1 MQIRRTFSTEFVAK
15 YSFLALSTALLGAPF
30 ALAQTFVSPTAS
42 LPDAPVASSAEYPA
56 GGAHDAKPA
65 EPTPPV
71 ADSFDK
77 YILPGQQAP
86 ALHARDKFILGVR
99 DAVSPLSAIGWL
111 ASAGYEQG
119 VNGSPNYGQT
129 GTGFA
134 QRLGASAARA
144 SSEGIFGDSILAPLL
159 HEDPRYYQL
168 GRGHSFVRRLV
179 YSGTRGLITRTDG
192 GHTTVNLANLGGNL
206 GGAALT
212 NLYYPS
218 LNTSFSETAKTFGG
232 SVGGS
237 ALGFVVSEFLSDTLQ
252 FLHLKDQ

>member
-1 MQIRRTFSTEFVAK
+1 MQIRRTFSMQFVAK
-15 YSFLALSTALLGAPF
+15 SSLLALSLALFGARC
-30 ALAQTFVSPTAS
+30 ASAQTFVPVTAS
-42 LPDAPVASSAEYPA
+42 LPDAPDAPSAEYPA
-56 GGAHDAKPA
+56 GGAHDAGSATPSPA
-65 EPTPPV
+65 I
-71 ADSFDK
+71 ADTYDK

-86 ALHARDKFILGVR
+86 PLHARDKFILGVR
-99 DAVSPLSAIGWL
+99 DAVSPLSAIGWV
-111 ASAGYEQG
+111 ASAGYEQAA
-119 VNGSPNYGQT
+119 NGSPNYGQT

-144 SSEGIFGDSILAPLL
+144 GSEGIFGDSILAPLL

-192 GHTTVNLANLGGNL
+192 GRATVNLANLGGNL

-218 LNTSFSETAKTFGG
+218 QNTSFSETAKTFGS